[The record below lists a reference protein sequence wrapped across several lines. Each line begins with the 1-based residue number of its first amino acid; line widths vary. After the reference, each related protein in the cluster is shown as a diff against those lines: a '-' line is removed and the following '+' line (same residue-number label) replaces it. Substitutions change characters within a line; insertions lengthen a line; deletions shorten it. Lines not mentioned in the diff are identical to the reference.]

1 MPSPSTATTIAA
13 IAAGCSLLAYCA
25 SHLTKSQQTKHE
37 LTDLDDEIDDEDFIT
52 PDEVVAVFDKL
63 FMTMQQVV
71 LQLSQQVQQI
81 QMAGQSIPEK
91 QLRQLLKGEFERA
104 LTQCQAQVFED
115 NDVDADCLEEA
126 TWEFLETPEEYP
138 KVKRA
143 VERFQKLYD
152 SISGESTCRWTPNK
166 GKSSNDTEGAVAK
179 KDLSPDELMKAA
191 SVYFDEI
198 TKKMLEIHKTWKE
211 SGKDLSDPEIS
222 KQFQLEASTDANE
235 AGEEKMM
242 AEMGIRMSDFRV
254 AVDKHSRIPA
264 VGQTLGMLQIK
275 QQQELMA
282 GGVPMTM

>member
-115 NDVDADCLEEA
+115 NDVDADCLEQA